1 MVPGPIS
8 GFAPSAVSSPS
19 RSDVSSTILFDT
31 SKSNQF
37 GVNDGLRQIQR
48 LLKNRWRLANTK
60 DRLNIESLSASRLAI
75 LAGPQDR
82 YNEAEFNALRQ
93 FIDLG
98 GNLLVLLGEGG
109 EQQFNTNINFLLEEY
124 GIMINN
130 DAVISTMYQKYF
142 HPKECYIEEV
152 QSWMKNSTAAGAESS
167 TSSTK
172 IVYPYGATLNV
183 AKPAIVMATTTTS
196 CLPQQRPIAATY
208 TNPRLKGNG
217 GKIAVI
223 GSVHIFSDN
232 YIDKEDN
239 KRWLEDLVEYL
250 TDTKATILDFD
261 RDLDIAEYATVPN
274 VMQLCQ
280 QPRVC
285 LTESEEV
292 PQDWTTLFQ
301 TKLFNLDTNLVP
313 KILESYQQVGVKHET
328 LKLIPPQFETPLPGL
343 QVAVFPPLF
352 RTLHAPPLELY
363 DLDAEFSSE
372 KNRLSQLTNRCNDS
386 DLEYYIIEA
395 GHILNIIPQLKLTG
409 NNTERAKQIIH
420 HVVERISQFKK
431 SNPII

>member
-1 MVPGPIS
+1 MVPVPIS

-37 GVNDGLRQIQR
+37 GVNDGLRSIQR

-60 DRLNIESLSASRLAI
+60 DRLNIESLSSSRLAI
-75 LAGPQDR
+75 LAGPQER

-142 HPKECYIEEV
+142 HPKECFIEEV
-152 QSWMKNSTAAGAESS
+152 QSWMANSTSPTAEA
-167 TSSTK
+167 TTNTTK

-183 AKPAIVMATTTTS
+183 AKPAVVMATTTTS

-223 GSVHIFSDN
+223 GSVHIFSDS

-239 KRWLEDLVEYL
+239 KRWLEDLVDYL
-250 TDTKATILDFD
+250 TDSKAIIADLD

-274 VMQLCQ
+274 VMQLSQ
-280 QPRVC
+280 HPRVC

-352 RTLHAPPLELY
+352 RTLNAPPLELY

-372 KNRLSQLTNRCNDS
+372 KNRLAQLTNRCNDS

-395 GHILNIIPQLKLTG
+395 AHILNIIPQLKLVG
-409 NNTERAKQIIH
+409 NNNAERAKQILH

-431 SNPII
+431 STPI